1 MGTYLINIKMKSLTL
16 ILGLA
21 ALAMTSS
28 DLGQVQAIQLEA
40 MDKVS
45 ENKLDETTKASVKR
59 AAAAALKV
67 AVAAEKAETSDAIT
81 DSVDRYAREEER
93 KAVERAVAHV
103 ERIRQHKLEVHKSA
117 LKEIEG
123 IKVEAQK
130 KHDEINK
137 ATKDATDKAIAKA
150 SKSVIGLDVG
160 PNK

>member
-45 ENKLDETTKASVKR
+45 ENKLDESTKASVKR
-59 AAAAALKV
+59 AAAAVLKV
-67 AVAAEKAETSDAIT
+67 AVAAKKAEAAESIKNDMKEVKKAESQEASDAIQEAI
-81 DSVDRYAREEER
+81 DKSSKDEEK

-103 ERIRQHKLEVHKSA
+103 EKIRQ
-117 LKEIEG
+117 
-123 IKVEAQK
+123 
-130 KHDEINK
+130 
-137 ATKDATDKAIAKA
+137 
-150 SKSVIGLDVG
+150 
-160 PNK
+160 